1 MCTPAYIFPSQLK
14 FLNLHIAL
22 LTYKIFLSYHITFS
36 EIWNMKYKHK
46 GILQIW
52 MKKLWLVFKFYNNL
66 IFCVNEENVVNSIC
80 CVVFLYTAATAAEF
94 LLRKPAK

>member
-36 EIWNMKYKHK
+36 EICNMKYKHK

-52 MKKLWLVFKFYNNL
+52 MKKL
-66 IFCVNEENVVNSIC
+66 
-80 CVVFLYTAATAAEF
+80 
-94 LLRKPAK
+94 